1 VRFELIGEVR
11 LMIIVRDES
20 WAELFA
26 IRQVNELAFGRPQ
39 EASLVD
45 ALRASAHPHVSLVA
59 VENGEVVG
67 HIFFSPVS
75 IEPDE
80 SVSAKTAAAGATA
93 MGLAPMAVLPQH
105 QNRGIGSQLVR
116 EGLEACLW
124 RLGCEVV
131 VVLGHPEYYPRF
143 GFVPASRL
151 GLRCEYDVPD
161 EVFMA
166 RELTPGALGGVR
178 GLVKYHPA
186 FANV

>member
-1 VRFELIGEVR
+1 MISVREESGADVPAVR
-11 LMIIVRDES
+11 QL
-20 WAELFA
+20 
-26 IRQVNELAFGRPQ
+26 NELAFGRTE

-45 ALRASAHPHVSLVA
+45 ALRASAHPRVSLVA

-67 HIFFSPVS
+67 HIFFSPVTIQPEES
-75 IEPDE
+75 ITT
-80 SVSAKTAAAGATA
+80 TATAGAA

-105 QNRGIGSQLVR
+105 QKRGVGSRLVR
-116 EGLEACLW
+116 AGLRACLN
-124 RLGCEVV
+124 LGCAVV

-151 GLRCEYDVPD
+151 GLRSEYDVPD

-166 RELTPGALGGVR
+166 TELVPGALDGVR

-186 FANV
+186 FGRV